1 MTFEDLNL
9 SKPLLNALNDRGI
22 TIPTT
27 IQEKSYAT
35 IMSGRDV
42 LGIAQTG
49 TGKTYAYLLPCLRQ
63 WSFSK
68 DRFPQILII
77 VPTRELVVQVM
88 EATKELTTYMNA
100 HVVGAYGGVN
110 IKTHMEEV
118 EAGLD
123 ILVATPGRLLDLIF
137 KGSLKVKN
145 IKKLIIDEVDE
156 MLQLGFRSQLT
167 QILDLLPSKRQNLLF
182 SATYSEDVDELV
194 QTFFNNPEVV
204 EASPS
209 GTPLENI
216 NQTAYEG
223 IGFYTKINLLAL
235 LLDSDISMKKVLV
248 FVSTK
253 HLADM
258 LFEKLKERFPQGIGI
273 IHSNKDQNFRLQS
286 VRSFNNGDHRV
297 LIATDIIA
305 RGLDIQ
311 DITHVINFDFP
322 ESAEGYIHRI
332 GRTGRQLAKGEAI
345 SFVSDSEKGQLE
357 QAEALMNYK
366 VPILSLP
373 ENLLVSDLVAPHEEE
388 RVYMKSTPVSIIQR
402 DSTNA
407 AFHEKA
413 DKNKKVNNKIRR
425 KEKMMLKYGK
435 PIKRGDKQKGR
446 KK

>member
-216 NQTAYEG
+216 NQTAYIG

-258 LFEKLKERFPQGIGI
+258 LFEKLKEKFPLGIGI

-322 ESAEGYIHRI
+322 DSAEGYIHRI

-345 SFVSDSEKGQLE
+345 SFVSDSEKEQLE

-435 PIKRGDKQKGR
+435 PIKRGDKQKG
-446 KK
+446 KKK